1 MCSALRPVSGVG
13 GWRDSREDLGAAVGQ
28 LASRE
33 IQLHLQS
40 VLVAEADELR
50 EPVDGHQVTSDWV
63 INLRDIRRMS
73 AETDVC
79 SRDWQG

>member
-1 MCSALRPVSGVG
+1 MRPVSGVG

-50 EPVDGHQVTSDWV
+50 EPVDGHQVLWT
-63 INLRDIRRMS
+63 
-73 AETDVC
+73 EVC
-79 SRDWQG
+79 VRAREERFGRVERLPI